1 VQDSNQPRRQ
11 GEVKP
16 DLNLPSNH
24 TVRVQLAAQ
33 QDEQKRRIIGARI
46 QTSKRA
52 HLATLVPGTLDA
64 PRMSIGAGR
73 VYWGQIACVVGA
85 VLVGAV
91 ASTQWTAQQ
100 LGYQAALGAPDFD
113 FLGAP
118 GYAPWRFFVWW
129 FQYDAY
135 ARTIFETGGL
145 IFLGATVGAII
156 LAFVFSLWRSREA
169 KAADTYGTARWAQP
183 REIRKLGLTGGDGV
197 VLGTW
202 NRQVLRHDGEEHVL
216 VVAPTNTGK
225 SVGISLPTG
234 LVWRHSFIALDLK
247 GENWRVTS
255 GLRASFGP
263 VFRFEPTASATHRY
277 NPLTQIR
284 CGEAEVR
291 DAQVL
296 ADMLVD
302 PEGALGARNHWQLRA
317 FELLVAAILWTL
329 YVEKAKTLARLAE
342 LMADPQRP
350 IIDLLEEMLRRPIK
364 DGAAHPVVAAG
375 ARQLLD
381 MAEAERSGV
390 VSTALGCLAL
400 YRDPVL
406 ARATEVS
413 DFTIADL
420 IEGARPVSLYL
431 VVPPEE
437 LSRLKAL
444 LRLVLNQVL
453 KRLTEIAGN
462 RAGSTPGRRVLL
474 MLDEFPQLGRLDF
487 FEHAL
492 AYIRGYGIKACLV
505 AQSLNQIAQAY
516 GEHSSIL
523 DNAHIR
529 VAFACNDERT
539 AKRLS
544 DMLGVTTE
552 TRAQTNYAGSRMAPW
567 LGHTMVS
574 RQEVPRALLTP
585 GEIMQLPPQ
594 DALIFVGGSAPIRAR
609 KLRYFSEPA
618 FQERLRPAVMV
629 EARSAGG
636 VSTAWD
642 GIALPPPAPLPVKP
656 AAANTRP
663 KRSARAP
670 DLKQQ
675 AFTFEP
681 RTLAPAQAEAAPAPA
696 HTYTAVEDDLDAAIA
711 GPASAIAAQFAL
723 DPDNQ
728 DPSF

>member
-1 VQDSNQPRRQ
+1 
-11 GEVKP
+11 
-16 DLNLPSNH
+16 
-24 TVRVQLAAQ
+24 
-33 QDEQKRRIIGARI
+33 
-46 QTSKRA
+46 
-52 HLATLVPGTLDA
+52 
-64 PRMSIGAGR
+64 MSAGR
-73 VYWGQIACVVGA
+73 IYWGQIVFVLGA
-85 VLVGAV
+85 IALGAI
-91 ASTQWTAQQ
+91 AATQWTAHQ
-100 LGYQAALGAPDFD
+100 LAYQPALGAPDAQMFGSP
-113 FLGAP
+113 F
-118 GYAPWRFFVWW
+118 YAPWRFLGWW
-129 FQYDAY
+129 FQYDSY
-135 ARTIFETGGL
+135 ARSIFETGAL
-145 IFLGATVGAII
+145 IFLSFTAGAVATSF
-156 LAFVFSLWRSREA
+156 LFSLWRAREA
-169 KAADTYGTARWAQP
+169 KASDTYGSARWASAS
-183 REIRKLGLTGGDGV
+183 EIRKLGLTRGDGV
-197 VLGTW
+197 ILGTW
-202 NRQVLRHDGEEHVL
+202 QRQILRHDGDEHVL

-247 GENWRVTS
+247 GENWRTTS

-263 VFRFEPTASATHRY
+263 TFRFEPTAAATHRY

-284 CGEAEVR
+284 RGEAEVR

-317 FELLVAAILWTL
+317 FELLVGVVLWVL
-329 YVEKAKTLARLAE
+329 YVERSKTLARLAE
-342 LMADPQRP
+342 LLADPQRP
-350 IIDLLEEMLRRPIK
+350 ILELLEEMLRRPIK
-364 DGAAHPVVAAG
+364 DGAIHPVVAAA

-390 VSTALGCLAL
+390 VSTALGYLAL

-413 DFTIADL
+413 DFNIADL
-420 IEGARPVSLYL
+420 INGARPVSLYL

-453 KRLTEIAGN
+453 KRLTEIAGQH
-462 RAGSTPGRRVLL
+462 ADAADGRRVLL

-492 AYIRGYGIKACLV
+492 AYIRGYRIKACLV

-516 GEHSSIL
+516 GDHSSIL

-552 TRAQTNYAGSRMAPW
+552 TRSQMNYAGSRMAPW

-585 GEIMQLPPQ
+585 GEVMQLPPS
-594 DALIFVGGSAPIRAR
+594 DSLVFVGGSPPIRAR
-609 KLRYFSEPA
+609 KLRYFAEPI
-618 FQERLRPAVMV
+618 FQSRVRAPIP
-629 EARSAGG
+629 
-636 VSTAWD
+636 VSPTKGPGAHSDWD
-642 GIALPPPAPLPVKP
+642 TVTPPSLPPPPASRP
-656 AAANTRP
+656 AASAARP
-663 KRSARAP
+663 RRASRTQ
-670 DLKQQ
+670 DAKQQ
-675 AFTFEP
+675 AFAF
-681 RTLAPAQAEAAPAPA
+681 APAAATGSASEIAAPPAAPP
-696 HTYTAVEDDLDAAIA
+696 VLIDDDLDAAIA
-711 GPASAIAAQFAL
+711 GPTTAIAAQFAL
-723 DPDNQ
+723 DPDSQ

>member
-1 VQDSNQPRRQ
+1 
-11 GEVKP
+11 
-16 DLNLPSNH
+16 
-24 TVRVQLAAQ
+24 
-33 QDEQKRRIIGARI
+33 
-46 QTSKRA
+46 
-52 HLATLVPGTLDA
+52 
-64 PRMSIGAGR
+64 MSAGR
-73 VYWGQIACVVGA
+73 VYWGTIVFVLGA
-85 VLVGAV
+85 VVLGALT
-91 ASTQWTAQQ
+91 ATQWTAHA
-100 LGYQAALGAPDFD
+100 LGYQAALGAPDGDLF
-113 FLGAP
+113 GHP
-118 GYAPWRFFVWW
+118 IYAPWRFLGWW

-135 ARTIFETGGL
+135 ARPIFEQAAL
-145 IFLGATVGAII
+145 IFLAFTAGGVATS
-156 LAFVFSLWRSREA
+156 FVFSLWRAREA
-169 KAADTYGTARWAQP
+169 KASSTYGSARWA
-183 REIRKLGLTGGDGV
+183 RRDEVRKLGLTRGDGV

-202 NRQVLRHDGEEHVL
+202 ERQILRHDGDEHVL

-247 GENWRVTS
+247 GENWRITS

-263 VFRFEPTASATHRY
+263 TFRFEPTAAATHRY

-284 CGEAEVR
+284 RGEAEVR

-317 FELLVAAILWTL
+317 FELLVGATLWTL
-329 YVEKAKTLARLAE
+329 YVEKQKTLARLAE
-342 LMADPQRP
+342 LLADPQRP
-350 IIDLLEEMLRRPIK
+350 ILELLDEMLRRPIK
-364 DGAAHPVVAAG
+364 DGAPHPVVAAA

-390 VSTALGCLAL
+390 VSTALGYLAL
-400 YRDPVL
+400 YRDPIL

-413 DFTIADL
+413 DFNIADL
-420 IEGARPVSLYL
+420 IEGPRPVSLYL

-453 KRLTEIAGN
+453 KRLTEIAGQHVD
-462 RAGSTPGRRVLL
+462 AADGRRVLL

-492 AYIRGYGIKACLV
+492 AYIRGYRIKACLV

-552 TRAQTNYAGSRMAPW
+552 TRSQMNYAGSRMAPW

-585 GEIMQLPPQ
+585 GEVMQLPP
-594 DALIFVGGSAPIRAR
+594 DESLVFVGGSPPIRAR
-609 KLRYFSEPA
+609 KLRYFAEPS
-618 FQERLRPAVMV
+618 FQGRVRAPIIVPQLKGPGAP
-629 EARSAGG
+629 SD
-636 VSTAWD
+636 WD
-642 GIALPPPAPLPVKP
+642 MMAPPPLPAPLAPKPSSQPVRPRRAAP
-656 AAANTRP
+656 AQDA
-663 KRSARAP
+663 
-670 DLKQQ
+670 KQQ
-675 AFTFEP
+675 AFAF
-681 RTLAPAQAEAAPAPA
+681 APAAAVTAAAAAQPPAVDPPI
-696 HTYTAVEDDLDAAIA
+696 VIEDDLGAAIA
-711 GPASAIAAQFAL
+711 GPTNAIAAQFAL
-723 DPDNQ
+723 DPDNH

>member
-1 VQDSNQPRRQ
+1 
-11 GEVKP
+11 
-16 DLNLPSNH
+16 
-24 TVRVQLAAQ
+24 
-33 QDEQKRRIIGARI
+33 
-46 QTSKRA
+46 
-52 HLATLVPGTLDA
+52 
-64 PRMSIGAGR
+64 MSIGAGR
-73 VYWGQIACVVGA
+73 VYWGQIACVLGA
-85 VLVGAV
+85 VLLGAI

-100 LGYQAALGAPDFD
+100 LGYQTALGPPDFD
-113 FLGAP
+113 LLGLP
-118 GYAPWRFFVWW
+118 GYAPWRFFIWW

-135 ARTIFETGGL
+135 ARPIFETGGL
-145 IFLGATVGAII
+145 IFLGATASAIV
-156 LAFVFSLWRSREA
+156 LAFLFSLWRSREA
-169 KAADTYGTARWAQP
+169 KAAHTYGTARWAQA
-183 REIRKLGLTGGDGV
+183 REIRKLGLTRGDGV
-197 VLGTW
+197 VLGVW
-202 NRQVLRHDGEEHVL
+202 DNQVLRHDGDEHVL

-234 LVWRHSFIALDLK
+234 LVWRHSLIALDLK

-263 VFRFEPTASATHRY
+263 VFRFEPTAGVTHRY

-329 YVEKAKTLARLAE
+329 YVEQSKTLARLAG
-342 LMADPQRP
+342 LLADPQRP
-350 IIDLLEEMLRRPIK
+350 ILELLEEMLRRPIK
-364 DGAAHPVVAAG
+364 DGAPHPVVAAG

-453 KRLTEIAGN
+453 KRLTEIAGH
-462 RAGSTPGRRVLL
+462 RAGATPGRRVLL

-544 DMLGVTTE
+544 DMLGVATE
-552 TRAQTNYAGSRMAPW
+552 TRSQTNYAGSRMAPW

-574 RQEVPRALLTP
+574 RQEVARALLTP
-585 GEIMQLPPQ
+585 GEIMQLPPE
-594 DALIFVGGSAPIRAR
+594 DALIFIGGSPPVRAR
-609 KLRYFSEPA
+609 KLRYFAEPA
-618 FQERLRPAVMV
+618 FQARLRPAITI
-629 EARSAGG
+629 EARQAEG
-636 VSTAWD
+636 VATSWD
-642 GIALPPPAPLPVKP
+642 SVALPPPAPSPVRP
-656 AAANTRP
+656 GSASTRP
-663 KRSARAP
+663 KRGARAP

-681 RTLAPAQAEAAPAPA
+681 RTIAPVTAEPTSSPA
-696 HTYTAVEDDLDAAIA
+696 HSYTAVEDDLDAAIA
-711 GPASAIAAQFAL
+711 GPTSAIAAQFAL
-723 DPDNQ
+723 DPDNE
-728 DPSF
+728 DPGF